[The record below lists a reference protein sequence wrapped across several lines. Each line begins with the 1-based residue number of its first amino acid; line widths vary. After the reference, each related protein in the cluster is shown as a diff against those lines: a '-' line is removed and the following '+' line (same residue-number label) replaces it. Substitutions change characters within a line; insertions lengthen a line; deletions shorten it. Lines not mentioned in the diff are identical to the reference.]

1 MSGILS
7 VASKPVSDLP
17 GDSKMPGL
25 LDVAN
30 QIGRGLLRI
39 YEEEVPTMQ
48 EVRGLLGMDESPEE
62 DYIVNF
68 IADREGF
75 IPTARVPTRGDVLTV
90 GYGHT
95 RNVREGQNMTEERA
109 REVLRDDINERLPEI
124 RRAIPQYDNLP
135 PTVQAP
141 LIGEWFRGSLVQ
153 STRARRLI
161 NQNRF
166 EEAATEFLNND
177 EYRNAV
183 RRGRRGIRRRMEETA
198 NAIRNMGRFV
208 R

>member
-1 MSGILS
+1 MAQGIL
-7 VASKPVSDLP
+7 
-17 GDSKMPGL
+17 
-25 LDVAN
+25 DVLN
-30 QIGRGLLRI
+30 QIGRGFERI
-39 YEEEVPTMQ
+39 YEEDVPTMQ
-48 EVRGLLGMDESPEE
+48 EVRGLLGIDESPEE
-62 DYIVNF
+62 DYILNF
-68 IADREGF
+68 IAEREDF
-75 IPTARVPTRGDVLTV
+75 IPTARIPTRGDRLTL

-95 RNVREGQNMTEERA
+95 RNVREGQTTTEERA

-153 STRARRLI
+153 SPRARRLI

-166 EEAATEFLNND
+166 EEAAAEYLNND
-177 EYRNAV
+177 EYRNAA
-183 RRGRRGIRRRMEETA
+183 RRGRRGIRRRMDEAA